1 MVRDND
7 NSDRPFLHHTISQK
21 GQKQKGKDN
30 DVIQIRC
37 ACCRCFCCHIPLFC
51 CLLVIIGFF
60 LFFLIFALFIANYFM
75 MKKIYDAINNNY
87 FSKEIIDP
95 IIDRNANFT
104 QAFNVRIK
112 ALDELLLESK
122 LYNMQYAIEFLEK
135 NEITLS
141 DSDIESKINFG
152 IKNEAGDVIG
162 NKTIVNSNYSTNFTQ
177 PIGTQDVKCNVQLCL
192 LNFYSLFHSNLLS
205 PYRITEL
212 AVYINNT
219 NSDSLQYI
227 TYCEDI
233 DNQQGFLKSIMN
245 STKEHATY
253 QNLED
258 GFYDF
263 LSKNEY
269 EQETGL
275 NYLKF
280 YQFTSEKNSVK
291 YLVIL
296 RMRNETINNLYNKQE
311 GNVTIVFPVTDLTTN
326 TSDIII
332 YPGSQFLSNFFLYGT
347 KNEEDSKS
355 QSLITKYH
363 SNLTFINLEV
373 KTFFNLLYYI
383 DPNAK
388 NEINRYHY
396 NPEWRKEYILLG
408 QIIYNESDFLIDN
421 RIDLL
426 PNELDCSS
434 RKSPDIKNNNIM
446 CHVIKQLHYYPFEM
460 SSYGIDLDLDEIDSQ
475 EWKDFYE
482 SSEKS
487 SDYYL
492 QSKYDEA
499 KIQLNNSIFTNNVE
513 TKTPTKL
520 LIYHQ
525 KANNLLGVNI
535 ELMDS
540 LLYSSIKEDFISS
553 MDHVKKISN
562 IILIIFCIVAFVASM
577 VFLGFEIN
585 KTTIRVKTISKL
597 KNLLFY
603 KKEINNVEGDTA
615 NFKDLFIGQ
624 GEDDDDDDEREDNIT
639 DVVQFD
645 AEDNIGYNKADNY
658 CIEQDKEDINLQ
670 VKKDNSIDM
679 NNKMEEEYDFSDNSD
694 KILENEIDFWDKKN
708 IYKSNFFENGNR
720 LIVKF
725 TYDHLVLAMNRID
738 NYADK
743 KFTEKLRFLR
753 RKYKLNKEHEG
764 KKDCQLAS
772 DIYQAVSKID
782 MLNLKDVSY
791 NVHYDPG
798 SALNHSFRMF
808 RSILNNAENKKFI
821 PIKNNKFIN
830 FDDIFKIVY
839 FIKKEKIQLLV
850 NNIFEKEYKDTKRE
864 QYIDTGYPTRKNGSN
879 ENFILSLRNKKSSSP
894 NHSNG
899 IYDEKGHFIKKGI
912 LKNQS

>member
-135 NEITLS
+135 NEITIAL
-141 DSDIESKINFG
+141 DDIDNKINFG
-152 IKNEAGDVIG
+152 IKNETGDVIG
-162 NKTIVNSNYSTNFTQ
+162 NKSTINSNYSTNFTQ
-177 PIGTQDVKCNVQLCL
+177 PIDTQNQKCNVQLCL

-347 KNEEDSKS
+347 KNEEDS
-355 QSLITKYH
+355 T
-363 SNLTFINLEV
+363 
-373 KTFFNLLYYI
+373 
-383 DPNAK
+383 
-388 NEINRYHY
+388 HY
-396 NPEWRKEYILLG
+396 
-408 QIIYNESDFLIDN
+408 
-421 RIDLL
+421 
-426 PNELDCSS
+426 
-434 RKSPDIKNNNIM
+434 
-446 CHVIKQLHYYPFEM
+446 
-460 SSYGIDLDLDEIDSQ
+460 
-475 EWKDFYE
+475 
-482 SSEKS
+482 
-487 SDYYL
+487 
-492 QSKYDEA
+492 
-499 KIQLNNSIFTNNVE
+499 KI
-513 TKTPTKL
+513 P
-520 LIYHQ
+520 
-525 KANNLLGVNI
+525 
-535 ELMDS
+535 
-540 LLYSSIKEDFISS
+540 
-553 MDHVKKISN
+553 
-562 IILIIFCIVAFVASM
+562 
-577 VFLGFEIN
+577 
-585 KTTIRVKTISKL
+585 
-597 KNLLFY
+597 
-603 KKEINNVEGDTA
+603 
-615 NFKDLFIGQ
+615 
-624 GEDDDDDDEREDNIT
+624 
-639 DVVQFD
+639 
-645 AEDNIGYNKADNY
+645 
-658 CIEQDKEDINLQ
+658 
-670 VKKDNSIDM
+670 
-679 NNKMEEEYDFSDNSD
+679 
-694 KILENEIDFWDKKN
+694 
-708 IYKSNFFENGNR
+708 
-720 LIVKF
+720 
-725 TYDHLVLAMNRID
+725 
-738 NYADK
+738 
-743 KFTEKLRFLR
+743 
-753 RKYKLNKEHEG
+753 
-764 KKDCQLAS
+764 
-772 DIYQAVSKID
+772 
-782 MLNLKDVSY
+782 
-791 NVHYDPG
+791 
-798 SALNHSFRMF
+798 
-808 RSILNNAENKKFI
+808 
-821 PIKNNKFIN
+821 
-830 FDDIFKIVY
+830 
-839 FIKKEKIQLLV
+839 
-850 NNIFEKEYKDTKRE
+850 
-864 QYIDTGYPTRKNGSN
+864 
-879 ENFILSLRNKKSSSP
+879 
-894 NHSNG
+894 
-899 IYDEKGHFIKKGI
+899 
-912 LKNQS
+912 